1 MKNINIKITEDMDKL
16 NAFFEENDLEISD
29 DEPVETSVVKAWKAE
44 DENGALAGGICLAF
58 REGEYIIDGIAVD
71 AAFRGRKLGER
82 LLSLAV
88 SEVRKRGGKKIYL
101 VARAPGFFQ
110 AEGFNIISGDEAP
123 LFYECANCPQ
133 YKVDCFPEIMS
144 LEVDDKMKIVLDG
157 MGGDHAPLEV
167 VKGAVEASALIDDE
181 IIIVGRE
188 DEIKAELAKYDYD
201 ESKISVVH
209 ASQVIENEDAPV
221 RAVRTKKDSS
231 MVVGI
236 NMVKNGEGDLFISA
250 GNTGALMAGSL
261 FNLGRI
267 QGIDRP
273 ALASVYPI
281 LGDKV
286 NLLVDAGANSE
297 CKPNNL
303 LEFAMMG
310 SIYMEKVIG
319 RENPRV
325 GLVNLGVE
333 ENKGSTL
340 TKAAYELLDKSH
352 VNFIGNVEA
361 REVPRGACDVIVC
374 DGFVG
379 NVILK
384 LTEGLALN
392 ILKLLKQK
400 FTDGARAKLGA
411 MLLMDKLKGL
421 KSEFD
426 YTEYG
431 GAPILGVKGP
441 VVKMHG
447 SSNAN
452 AVKNTILKGIPFA
465 KENVVGTISDAV
477 FDIEEILMSDDE

>member
-1 MKNINIKITEDMDKL
+1 M
-16 NAFFEENDLEISD
+16 
-29 DEPVETSVVKAWKAE
+29 
-44 DENGALAGGICLAF
+44 
-58 REGEYIIDGIAVD
+58 R
-71 AAFRGRKLGER
+71 
-82 LLSLAV
+82 
-88 SEVRKRGGKKIYL
+88 
-101 VARAPGFFQ
+101 
-110 AEGFNIISGDEAP
+110 
-123 LFYECANCPQ
+123 
-133 YKVDCFPEIMS
+133 
-144 LEVDDKMKIVLDG
+144 IVLDG
-157 MGGDHAPLEV
+157 MGGDNAPEEI
-167 VKGAVEASALIDDE
+167 VKGAVEASKLISDE
-181 IIIVGRE
+181 IIIVGQE
-188 DEIKAELAKYDYD
+188 ELILEELKKYSYD
-201 ESKISVVH
+201 DQKISIVH
-209 ASQVIENEDAPV
+209 ASQVIENEDTPV
-221 RAVRTKKDSS
+221 RAVRRKKDSS

-236 NMVKNGEGDLFISA
+236 NMIKNGEGDLFISA

-273 ALASVYPI
+273 ALGSVYPI
-281 LGDKV
+281 LGSEPA
-286 NLLVDAGANSE
+286 LLVDAGANSE

-310 SIYMEKVIG
+310 SIYMDKVIG
-319 RENPRV
+319 RTNPRV

-352 VNFIGNVEA
+352 MNFVGNVEA

-392 ILKLLKQK
+392 IMKLLKNK
-400 FTDGARAKLGA
+400 FTAGMKAKLGSIF
-411 MLLMDKLKGL
+411 LMDKFKEI

-465 KENVVGTISDAV
+465 KENVVGTISEAV
-477 FDIEEILMSDDE
+477 FEIEEIIMADELEEE

>member
-1 MKNINIKITEDMDKL
+1 
-16 NAFFEENDLEISD
+16 
-29 DEPVETSVVKAWKAE
+29 
-44 DENGALAGGICLAF
+44 
-58 REGEYIIDGIAVD
+58 
-71 AAFRGRKLGER
+71 
-82 LLSLAV
+82 
-88 SEVRKRGGKKIYL
+88 
-101 VARAPGFFQ
+101 
-110 AEGFNIISGDEAP
+110 
-123 LFYECANCPQ
+123 
-133 YKVDCFPEIMS
+133 
-144 LEVDDKMKIVLDG
+144 MKIILDG
-157 MGGDHAPLEV
+157 MGGDNAPEEI
-167 VKGAVEASALIDDE
+167 VKGAVEASQLISDE
-181 IIIVGRE
+181 IVIVGQE
-188 DEIKAELAKYDYD
+188 DLIKQELSKYKFD
-201 ESKISVVH
+201 EDKISIVH
-209 ASQVIENEDAPV
+209 ASEVIENEDTPV
-221 RAVRTKKDSS
+221 RAVRRKKDSS

-236 NMVKNGEGDLFISA
+236 NMIKNGEGDLFISA

-273 ALASVYPI
+273 ALGSVYPI
-281 LGDKV
+281 LGSEPS
-286 NLLVDAGANSE
+286 LLVDAGANSE

-310 SIYMEKVIG
+310 SIYMDKVIG
-319 RENPRV
+319 RTNPRV

-340 TKAAYELLDKSH
+340 TKAVYELLDKSH
-352 VNFIGNVEA
+352 MNFVGNVEA

-392 ILKLLKQK
+392 IMELLKSK
-400 FTDGARAKLGA
+400 FTDGVKAKIGA
-411 MLLMDKLKGL
+411 MFLLDKMKEI

-465 KENVVGTISDAV
+465 KENVVGTISEAV
-477 FDIEEILMSDDE
+477 FEIEEILMADELDD